1 MTTAIRQADSHTTLL
16 IPIGALIVAMLSF
29 TSGASVAKQLFP
41 IVGAQGTTALRL
53 SIGALIL
60 IAVLRPWRIRLSTT
74 SWQSIV
80 FYGLAMGGMNLLFY
94 MSIQRLPL
102 GIAIALE
109 FTGPLMVAIL
119 SSRRKIDLLWVALA
133 AGGLLLLLPF
143 GDGVA
148 NIDPVGALLALGAGG
163 CWALYIIAGRRAGQ
177 QHGTLATSLG
187 MVVAALAVVPIG
199 FAHAGTAL
207 FQPDV
212 LLIGVVVAI
221 LSSAFPYTLEM
232 FALRHLPAQTYGT
245 LTSGEPAAGAMV
257 GLLLLGETLPL
268 LQWCA
273 IAFIVAASVG
283 ATMTAMRNQP
293 TPEPL
298 SLG

>member
-1 MTTAIRQADSHTTLL
+1 MTTAIRQAETPATLL
-16 IPIGALIVAMLSF
+16 IPIAALIVAMLSF

-41 IVGAQGTTALRL
+41 IIGAQGTTALRL

-60 IAVLRPWRIRLSTT
+60 VAVLRPWRVRLSST

-94 MSIQRLPL
+94 MSIHTLPL

-109 FTGPLMVAIL
+109 FTGPLTVAIL

-143 GDGVA
+143 GGSIASV
-148 NIDPVGALLALGAGG
+148 DPVGAMFALGAGG
-163 CWALYIIAGRRAGQ
+163 CWALYMIAGKRAGQ
-177 QHGTLATSLG
+177 EHGALAASLG
-187 MVVAALAVVPIG
+187 MVVAAIAVAPIG
-199 FAHAGTAL
+199 FAHAGMAL

-257 GLLLLGETLPL
+257 GLLLLGEALPL

-273 IAFIVAASVG
+273 IAMIVAASVG
-283 ATMTAMRNQP
+283 ATMTAMRNRSA
-293 TPEPL
+293 PEPL
-298 SLG
+298 NLA